1 MITMTT
7 IGYGDI
13 SAEDTIS
20 RVVLIVYLPTAVAAL
35 ADTLTQLTQIST
47 AKMLIETDFTEQ
59 ADDLLL
65 GEAGGANPNP
75 EETLTEAEFLIS
87 VLKDNDLIDD
97 MSVQAIRLQFAQLVR
112 HDTWTSDPT
121 NRVLDDRI
129 VFLEMKA
136 QGRIAQSGKANA
148 PATTEKG
155 KNIEYV
161 DLKAADGG
169 FKEWLESYWLPRVFD
184 GKSHGEQV
192 RLHVPP
198 APGKAPSGAAP
209 TKTMKDPET
218 GGKKS
223 YQQLKDSNG
232 HPNKGGA
239 YFGDGAASSVEGEY
253 VWMPKEEARKI
264 RKAAQNNDRDL
275 GLWLLLGAFTVYFVW
290 KILPHVIAFHF
301 FGGDA
306 SLMVDESLT
315 DRRQMLAMPPVMEA
329 AEPLM
334 HAALPAPSSNVSTT
348 VLTGGADDLL
358 AGLKVGEALTAELLA
373 QIQRLVNERR

>member
-1 MITMTT
+1 MSLDLVDGICTRAICRRTDAQTLTHSLTRLCLSSHTFFVFSPSLVTTDWSMITMTT

-75 EETLTEAEFLIS
+75 EETLTELSFLIS

-169 FKEWLESYWLPRVFD
+169 FKWLESYWLPRVFD

-239 YFGDGAASSVEGEY
+239 YFGDGAASSVEGSTFGCQRRRRGRS
-253 VWMPKEEARKI
+253 ARPLRI
-264 RKAAQNNDRDL
+264 
-275 GLWLLLGAFTVYFVW
+275 T
-290 KILPHVIAFHF
+290 IAIWACGCCSARSRYISCGRSCRMSSRSTFS
-301 FGGDA
+301 A
-306 SLMVDESLT
+306 
-315 DRRQMLAMPPVMEA
+315 AMPA
-329 AEPLM
+329 
-334 HAALPAPSSNVSTT
+334 SWWTNRSQ
-348 VLTGGADDLL
+348 TGG
-358 AGLKVGEALTAELLA
+358 
-373 QIQRLVNERR
+373 RCWRCRR